1 MRWRVENSRR
11 PQCHQR
17 DCGQPQQAP
26 VAVIV
31 QVAAEVEP
39 LPGGLLH
46 VSRRCGCRLPCWG
59 TAAASTG
66 LGLRLGLRFGYI
78 LECAFELGLGLGIE
92 VCSGLGLCLG
102 LD

>member
-39 LPGGLLH
+39 LPGGLL
-46 VSRRCGCRLPCWG
+46 CWG